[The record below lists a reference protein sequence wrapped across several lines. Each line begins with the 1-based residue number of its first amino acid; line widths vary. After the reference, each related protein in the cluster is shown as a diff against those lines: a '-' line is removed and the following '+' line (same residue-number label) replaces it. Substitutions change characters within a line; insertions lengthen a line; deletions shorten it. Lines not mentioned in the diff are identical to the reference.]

1 MFANLL
7 LDAFALCSRF
17 VVLGEAH
24 IFKSA
29 LMKMFLRR
37 FGHLEAGASLDSSGR
52 THFRGSL
59 IFFFSSKTVCEQ
71 QRHFFF
77 SSPASH
83 ASGQS
88 TKDGGGIKF

>member
-17 VVLGEAH
+17 VVLEEAH
-24 IFKSA
+24 IFESA
-29 LMKMFLRR
+29 PLKMFLRR

-59 IFFFSSKTVCEQ
+59 IFFFSFSLCEE

-77 SSPASH
+77 TPPQVTLQ
-83 ASGQS
+83 GQS